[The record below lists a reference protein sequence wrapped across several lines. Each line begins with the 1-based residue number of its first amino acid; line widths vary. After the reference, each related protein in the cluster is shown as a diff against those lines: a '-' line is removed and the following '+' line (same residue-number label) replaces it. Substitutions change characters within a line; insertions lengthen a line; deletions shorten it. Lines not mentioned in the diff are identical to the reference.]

1 MRSRRLLA
9 AAASSA
15 LVVALVAGCTSGGSD
30 GSGSP
35 DADATVTVGLV
46 LEPSDLDIRHTDG
59 VALDQVLV
67 DNVYQGLVG
76 RTEENDVV
84 DVLASEH
91 TISDDGLTYTFTLHD
106 GVAFHDGA
114 AMTASD
120 VVWSLE
126 QVRTDETLAGHAD
139 LAAVSSIAAPADD
152 TVVLTL
158 SRPDSALLF
167 ALTGRAGLVLEQA
180 ATNDPST
187 TANGTG
193 PYTVASWT
201 QGDNLRLERA
211 DGYWGTPASVEAV
224 VFRYVTDPSAAIN
237 ATLSG
242 DLDVQTAVDA
252 TLSSQLEGVD
262 GVSLEQG
269 KTTDKYTLAFNN
281 AVEPFTDVRVRKAIR
296 MAIDNDAIIT
306 AVGGSAV
313 DQGGPIPELDPGYA
327 DLTSVDAYDPDAAE
341 ALLAEA
347 GHADGLDLTLEYA
360 NFYPAAIG
368 DVLTT
373 QLAAVGI
380 TLTVEQV
387 DFTTWLDDVYTA
399 PADGGPRDFQLSMVD
414 HAETHDF
421 GNWADPDYYW
431 GYDSA
436 PVQALWE
443 QSLAATDPAVA
454 AQALSD
460 AAAIVSEDA
469 PAEWLYTSTTL
480 TAIRDGV
487 TGFPTTSTST
497 RLDLSELA
505 TTE

>member
-1 MRSRRLLA
+1 M
-9 AAASSA
+9 
-15 LVVALVAGCTSGGSD
+15 
-30 GSGSP
+30 
-35 DADATVTVGLV
+35 
-46 LEPSDLDIRHTDG
+46 
-59 VALDQVLV
+59 
-67 DNVYQGLVG
+67 
-76 RTEENDVV
+76 
-84 DVLASEH
+84 
-91 TISDDGLTYTFTLHD
+91 
-106 GVAFHDGA
+106 
-114 AMTASD
+114 
-120 VVWSLE
+120 
-126 QVRTDETLAGHAD
+126 
-139 LAAVSSIAAPADD
+139 
-152 TVVLTL
+152 
-158 SRPDSALLF
+158 
-167 ALTGRAGLVLEQA
+167 
-180 ATNDPST
+180 
-187 TANGTG
+187 
-193 PYTVASWT
+193 
-201 QGDNLRLERA
+201 
-211 DGYWGTPASVEAV
+211 
-224 VFRYVTDPSAAIN
+224 FRYVTDPSAAIN

-296 MAIDNDAIIT
+296 MAIDNDAVIT

-327 DLTSVDAYDPDAAE
+327 DLTSVDAYDPEAAE